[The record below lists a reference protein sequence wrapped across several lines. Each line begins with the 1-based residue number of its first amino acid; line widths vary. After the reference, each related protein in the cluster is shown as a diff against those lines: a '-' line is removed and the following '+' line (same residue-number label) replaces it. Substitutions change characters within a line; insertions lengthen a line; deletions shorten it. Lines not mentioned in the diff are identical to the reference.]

1 MMVCCAFVGRP
12 TADCRAGVGPISSC
26 FFLFLR
32 PTTTVAVTHRVHSE
46 THRIVPIPSTRSVSR
61 SPPFTFLRTASKST
75 QVRVRARASPVC
87 LAMMSKVKKNSFHF
101 FPPRHPH
108 WPFHRTPGCAEAACA
123 ILLVRSTFSS
133 LKQNSAN
140 ASVSPATTTRQDGK
154 TKL

>member
-75 QVRVRARASPVC
+75 QVRVRVRARANPVC
-87 LAMMSKVKKNSFHF
+87 LAMMSKVKKKTRF
-101 FPPRHPH
+101 
-108 WPFHRTPGCAEAACA
+108 T
-123 ILLVRSTFSS
+123 SS
-133 LKQNSAN
+133 LHATPTGRFIELRVVPNL
-140 ASVSPATTTRQDGK
+140 PALFFLFGRPF
-154 TKL
+154 LH